1 MLSTLLAGLIAM
13 QVIAPGAASGA
24 APAQAATPETAIS
37 QLGSFDF
44 QTRTAAAALLRR
56 RPAADVVPLLEAA
69 ARGHD
74 DEYVRYRA
82 LVLLSGID
90 TGAMTRV
97 AADLLSDP
105 NDRVR
110 TVVYQWFERQP
121 RPEMTLR
128 LIAALNR
135 EASEFVRP
143 ALLRALAAAGDTPQ
157 IREIL
162 EPLVFRGDDLF
173 RGSVIVALGDHGRT
187 FAVDEIRQVAA
198 LDGPLQDDAVTA
210 LGRIGDKSVLPDI
223 SALQKDGPRQLQPTV
238 SAALCLLG
246 VDCDARLTFVS
257 DTLRF
262 AATAPDRLDLL
273 RGSVHAAGVLARS
286 GHAGIFETMVDA
298 ALRSDGAARDTL
310 TLGVGTVILRNP
322 DVALELYEARQLAP
336 EIGALYLDAFDMLAE
351 EFDKEQF
358 GAAIR
363 RLLWTSPEGSP
374 RRQSASALLDAL
386 EF

>member
-1 MLSTLLAGLIAM
+1 MLSTLLAGLIVL
-13 QVIAPGAASGA
+13 QAAL
-24 APAQAATPETAIS
+24 PAQAPAETSGGASAQAAIS

-44 QTRTAAAALLRR
+44 QARTSAAALLRR
-56 RPAADVVPLLEAA
+56 RPAAEVVPLLEAA
-69 ARGHD
+69 ARSHD

-121 RPEMTLR
+121 RPEMTPR
-128 LIAALNR
+128 LIQALAR

-143 ALLRALAAAGDTPQ
+143 ALLRALAAAGDSPQ
-157 IREIL
+157 LREIL

-173 RGSVIVALGDHGRT
+173 RGSVIVALGDYGRT

-210 LGRIGDKSVLPDI
+210 LGRLGDKSVLPDI
-223 SALQKDGPRQLQPTV
+223 SRLQKEGPRQIQPTV

-246 VDCDARLTFVS
+246 VDCEARLAFVG

-273 RGSVHAAGVLARS
+273 RGAVHAAGVLARS
-286 GHAGIFETMVDA
+286 GHAEMFETMVDA
-298 ALRSDGAARDTL
+298 ALKSNGAARDTL
-310 TLGVGTVILRNP
+310 TLGIGTVILRNP
-322 DVALELYEARQLAP
+322 EQALDLYEARAQAP
-336 EIGALYLDAFDMLAE
+336 EIGELYLDAFDMLAE

-363 RLLWTSPEGSP
+363 RVLWTSPEGSP

>member
-1 MLSTLLAGLIAM
+1 RRTVPRATRDAIPWRSPRTRLPISNSHSNCRKADGMLSTLLAGLIAM

-121 RPEMTLR
+121 RPEMTPR

-143 ALLRALAAAGDTPQ
+143 ALL
-157 IREIL
+157 
-162 EPLVFRGDDLF
+162 
-173 RGSVIVALGDHGRT
+173 
-187 FAVDEIRQVAA
+187 
-198 LDGPLQDDAVTA
+198 
-210 LGRIGDKSVLPDI
+210 
-223 SALQKDGPRQLQPTV
+223 
-238 SAALCLLG
+238 
-246 VDCDARLTFVS
+246 
-257 DTLRF
+257 
-262 AATAPDRLDLL
+262 
-273 RGSVHAAGVLARS
+273 
-286 GHAGIFETMVDA
+286 
-298 ALRSDGAARDTL
+298 
-310 TLGVGTVILRNP
+310 
-322 DVALELYEARQLAP
+322 
-336 EIGALYLDAFDMLAE
+336 
-351 EFDKEQF
+351 
-358 GAAIR
+358 
-363 RLLWTSPEGSP
+363 
-374 RRQSASALLDAL
+374 
-386 EF
+386 